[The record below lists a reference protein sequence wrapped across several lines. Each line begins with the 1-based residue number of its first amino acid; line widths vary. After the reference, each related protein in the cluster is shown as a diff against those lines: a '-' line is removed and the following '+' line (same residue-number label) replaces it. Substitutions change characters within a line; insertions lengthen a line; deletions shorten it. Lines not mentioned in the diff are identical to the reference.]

1 MITRL
6 IANLE
11 NVMSAVSV
19 LQVGDL
25 LIFENGQKAL
35 DLIKENIA
43 TFNASEITPLDI
55 FTRGGTL
62 AGNVMKKSTT
72 SLSVEI
78 KAMLLTDGSLILHR
92 PEIKFFDLTV
102 GKRTAKMRLE
112 NLPELKHGI
121 FKVAFFDTKGL
132 DPEALVSSRHNNE
145 EPWRLTVPANANQLW
160 VIRALQN
167 FENDKLV
174 SGSLTRL
181 MRVKTEKDIDGWTS

>member
-19 LQVGDL
+19 LNVGDL

-43 TFNASEITPLDI
+43 TFNASEITPLHI

-92 PEIKFFDLTV
+92 PEIKFFDKQKALDSL
-102 GKRTAKMRLE
+102 GKYLGIYNKDNDGNGVT
-112 NLPELKHGI
+112 NITIVNDLPKN
-121 FKVAFFDTKGL
+121 
-132 DPEALVSSRHNNE
+132 DP
-145 EPWRLTVPANANQLW
+145 
-160 VIRALQN
+160 
-167 FENDKLV
+167 
-174 SGSLTRL
+174 SG
-181 MRVKTEKDIDGWTS
+181 